1 MTGVSSKA
9 MLVYLT
15 ISGWGARK
23 HDDKTS
29 DEIAEQHGTTA
40 KRAGNYNKCLID
52 TEAPAWKAV
61 KQAEDRIRKFHYAN
75 TLKWSINGAQMLTAA
90 MFFDYGAKL
99 QKLKGEW
106 EEAVADFL
114 SIYPRL
120 KENARREMN
129 GLYDESAYPSV
140 EQLEEKFTFDVAYQA
155 LPSGADMERLR
166 GAIGVNAE
174 IEAMARSVEARVE
187 SAVGSAMQDLAG
199 RVLEPVRHMADK
211 LAGMGKNSRLR
222 DTLVENVREMVAL
235 LPKMNLTGN
244 QELAQIG
251 EEIKRK
257 LTTSSTQELREDDV
271 RRAQVAKDAQEIARK
286 MAAFM
291 GRKS

>member
-1 MTGVSSKA
+1 MTSVSSKA

-15 ISGWGARK
+15 ISSWSARK

-29 DEIAEQHGTTA
+29 TEIAEKHGTTA

-52 TEAPAWKAV
+52 TEAPTWVAV
-61 KQAEDRIRKFHYAN
+61 KRAEDRIRKFHYAN

-90 MFFDYGAKL
+90 MFFDYAAKL
-99 QKLKGEW
+99 QKMKSEW

-114 SIYPRL
+114 STYPRL

-129 GLYDESAYPSV
+129 GLFDEDAYPSV
-140 EQLEEKFTFDVAYQA
+140 EELDEKFTFDVAYQP
-155 LPSGADMERLR
+155 LPSGADMDRLR

-174 IEAMARSVEARVE
+174 IDAMARSVEGRVE
-187 SAVGSAMQDLAG
+187 DAVNAAMQDLAG
-199 RVLEPVRHMADK
+199 RVLEPVRHMAVK
-211 LAGMGKNSRLR
+211 LAGMGKDSRLR

-235 LPKMNLTGN
+235 LPKMNVTGN
-244 QELAQIG
+244 QELAEIG

-257 LTTSSTQELREDDV
+257 LTEVSTKELREDGV

-291 GRKS
+291 GRAQ